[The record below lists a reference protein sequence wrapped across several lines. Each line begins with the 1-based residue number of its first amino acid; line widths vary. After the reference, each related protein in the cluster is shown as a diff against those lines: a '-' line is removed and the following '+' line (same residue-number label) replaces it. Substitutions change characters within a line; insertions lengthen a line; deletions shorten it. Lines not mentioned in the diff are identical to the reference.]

1 MSSRTV
7 APTASR
13 RSNFR
18 RPLGA
23 AAVVGV
29 ALSALVSP
37 TASAIDPPDATVFVS
52 EIHYDNAGT
61 DVGEAIEIFG
71 PAGTALDDWSVVL
84 YNGSNGTEYSTTDLS
99 GSIPD
104 LADGLGVVT
113 IDFPSNGIQN
123 GSPDGIA
130 LVDATGSVA
139 QFISY
144 EGSLTAADGPA
155 SGQTSTD
162 IGVSEPGTT
171 AIGDSLQLVGSGPTR
186 SGYTWADPQ
195 PSTFGAL
202 NGEGGGDPGGG
213 PVDGVGVTEFH
224 YDNDGGDVGEAIE
237 ISGPAGTDLEGWL
250 IEAYNGNGG
259 TVYNSQVLTGVIPD
273 EDAGLGALS
282 FAFSG
287 LQNGAPDGFALSAP
301 DGTVVDFLSYEG
313 TLTGVGGAADGLDST
328 DVGVAETSSTP
339 VGESL
344 QLIDGVWTGPAVN
357 SFGMLNGGGVIE
369 PPVGSCEDAPAVTLI
384 SEIQGAGAESPC
396 VDEVVVIEGIV
407 VGDFQDGDA
416 GVNGDLNGFFVQEE
430 DADADADPLTS
441 EGIYVFNGSDPLVDV
456 AIGDLVRVEG
466 EVSEFFDMTQIE
478 SFTGVT
484 VVSSGNPA
492 PTAAVGVLPVTSVD
506 DFEAFEGMSVTFPQD
521 LVISEYFN
529 FDRFGEI
536 VLTSQRN
543 LTPTAEVEPGP
554 DAIAEA
560 ENYLLDRITLDD
572 GRSSQ
577 NPDPAIHPNGSE
589 FDLTN
594 LFRGGDTVGNVTGVL
609 NYSFDLYR
617 VQPTQGADYTSANPR
632 TAAPDPV
639 GGRLQVATF
648 NVLNYF
654 TTLDDAGPICGP
666 AGDQDCRG
674 ADDATELTRQRDKI
688 ISAITAIDAD
698 VVGLIEIENNATDGP
713 TADLVAGLNDV
724 AGAGTYDYVVTG
736 AIGTDA
742 IRVAI
747 VYKPA
752 SVTPS
757 GAFAVLD
764 SSVDPRFDDT
774 KSRPVLAQT
783 FVENAT
789 GSAFTVAVNHFK
801 SKGSSCDDIG
811 DPNDGQG
818 GGNCNGTRTLAA
830 EALVDWL
837 ATDPTGSGDADVLIV
852 GDLNSYDKE
861 DPIDALL
868 AGGYSDLILDSLG
881 ESAYSYVF
889 DGQFGYLDYQ
899 LASASMTPQVT
910 GTTVWHINAD
920 EPDAIDYDTSFKQ
933 DAQDAIYAPDAFRSS
948 DHDPVIVGLD
958 LDVAAPAT
966 ARDLKEMARD
976 DLAAALP
983 TGSWWSDFVIDRAII
998 AIDRSLQSSY
1008 WLDDSALDP
1017 KLGWRVFV
1025 NEAVA
1030 VSWLSAVHGSAQ
1042 DDAQA
1047 AIDKLIAADDLLAND
1062 ALSIAIATGG
1072 DERDIDRAETELER
1086 AAEDIER
1093 ERFDRAIIHYLQA
1106 WSWSIRAIDDA
1117 RFATYNASL
1126 NRSNAGDLIREVSIP
1141 GSAQPAAIAEVIQRN
1156 RPEVVLVNE
1165 FDYDE
1170 GGIAAARFQQNYLSV
1185 SQNGADPIE
1194 YPYRYTAPSNTGV
1207 DSGVDLDNSG
1217 SVGGPGDAFGF
1228 GFFPGQFG
1236 MVVYSMH
1243 PIDVGE
1249 VRTFQN
1255 FLWKDMP
1262 GALLPDDPATAEPA
1276 DWYSSDELD
1285 VFRLSSK
1292 SHWDVP
1298 IWVGDRKVHFLVS
1311 HPTPPVFDGPED
1323 RNGTRNFDEIRF
1335 WADYVAGGHTAS
1347 YIYDDAGSF
1356 GGLSRNDRFVIAGD
1370 QNSDPFDGDSIPG
1383 AIQQLLDS
1391 PKVNTSVTPSSS
1403 GGTEQAALQGGANAS
1418 HLSDPAFD
1426 TADFSDSSPGNLRAD
1441 YVLPSRTLR
1450 ITAAGVFWPSSG
1462 DPLFSL
1468 VGNFPFP
1475 SSDHRLV
1482 WVDVVV

>member
-1 MSSRTV
+1 MSTRRAAFTP
-7 APTASR
+7 ARPKQLRRRLGIAAS
-13 RSNFR
+13 
-18 RPLGA
+18 A
-23 AAVVGV
+23 GV
-29 ALSALVSP
+29 ALSTLVAP
-37 TASAIDPPDATVFVS
+37 AVSAIDPPDATVFVS

-71 PAGTALDDWSVVL
+71 PAGTVLDDWSVVL
-84 YNGSNGTEYSTTDLS
+84 YNGSNGTEYSTVDLATT
-99 GSIPD
+99 IPD
-104 LADGLGVVT
+104 LGGGLGVIT
-113 IDFPSNGIQN
+113 IDYPSNGIQN

-130 LVDATGSVA
+130 LVDATGSVV

-144 EGSLTAADGPA
+144 EGSLTAVDGPA
-155 SGQTSTD
+155 SGQESTD
-162 IGVSEPGTT
+162 IGVAEPGTT
-171 AIGDSLQLVGSGPTR
+171 TVGDSLQLVGSGSTR

-195 PSTFGAL
+195 PNTFGAL

-224 YDNDGGDVGEAIE
+224 YDNSGGDVGEAIE
-237 ISGPAGTDLEGWL
+237 ISGPAGTDLAGWV

-259 TVYNSQVLTGVIPD
+259 TVYDTEVLSGIIPD

-282 FAFSG
+282 FPISG
-287 LQNGAPDGFALSAP
+287 LQNGSPDGFALSAP

-313 TLTGVGGAADGLDST
+313 TLTAVGGAADGLDST

-344 QLIDGVWTGPAVN
+344 QLIDGVWTGPAAN
-357 SFGMLNGGGVIE
+357 SFGLLNGGVVD
-369 PPVGSCEDAPAVTLI
+369 PPVGSCDDAPAVTLI
-384 SEIQGAGAESPC
+384 SQIQGQGAESPC
-396 VDEVVVIEGIV
+396 VGEDVVVEGIV

-441 EGIYVFNGSDPLVDV
+441 EGIFVFNGSDPAVDV

-466 EVSEFFDMTQIE
+466 AVVEFFSQTQIE

-484 VVSSGNPA
+484 VISSGNPA
-492 PTAAVGVLPVTSVD
+492 PSPAVGVLPVASVD

-617 VQPTQGADYTSANPR
+617 VQPTQGADYTSVNPR
-632 TAAPDPV
+632 ASAPDPV

-654 TTLDDAGPICGP
+654 TTLDNAGPICGP
-666 AGDQDCRG
+666 AADQDCRG

-698 VVGLIEIENNATDGP
+698 VVGLIEIENNAADGP

-724 AGAGTYDYVVTG
+724 AGAGTYDYIVTG

-789 GSAFTVAVNHFK
+789 GATFTVAVNHFK

-852 GDLNSYDKE
+852 GDLNAYDKE

-868 AGGYSDLILDSLG
+868 AGGYTDLIFDELG

-899 LASASMTPQVT
+899 LASASMSPQVT

-920 EPDAIDYDTSFKQ
+920 EPDALDYDTSFKQ

-958 LDVAAPAT
+958 LDFPAPAT
-966 ARDLKEMARD
+966 ARDFKEVARD
-976 DLAAALP
+976 DLSAALP
-983 TGSWWSDFVIDRAII
+983 TGNLWSDFLISRAII
-998 AIDRSLQSSY
+998 RIDQSLTSSY
-1008 WLDDSALDP
+1008 WIDDSTLDP
-1017 KLGWRVFV
+1017 KQGWRVFI
-1025 NEAVA
+1025 NELLA
-1030 VSWLSAVHGSAQ
+1030 VSLLSRVGGDAQ
-1042 DDAQA
+1042 DEAQA
-1047 AIDKLIAADDLLAND
+1047 AIDNLVAADELLANT
-1062 ALSIAIATGG
+1062 ALSIAIEAGG
-1072 DERDIDRAETELER
+1072 DHRDIARAERELER
-1086 AAEDIER
+1086 AADDLER
-1093 ERFDRAIIHYLQA
+1093 GRSDRAIMHYLKA
-1106 WSWSIRAIDDA
+1106 WSYSIRA
-1117 RFATYNASL
+1117 L
-1126 NRSNAGDLIREVSIP
+1126 
-1141 GSAQPAAIAEVIQRN
+1141 
-1156 RPEVVLVNE
+1156 
-1165 FDYDE
+1165 
-1170 GGIAAARFQQNYLSV
+1170 
-1185 SQNGADPIE
+1185 
-1194 YPYRYTAPSNTGV
+1194 
-1207 DSGVDLDNSG
+1207 
-1217 SVGGPGDAFGF
+1217 
-1228 GFFPGQFG
+1228 
-1236 MVVYSMH
+1236 
-1243 PIDVGE
+1243 
-1249 VRTFQN
+1249 
-1255 FLWKDMP
+1255 
-1262 GALLPDDPATAEPA
+1262 
-1276 DWYSSDELD
+1276 
-1285 VFRLSSK
+1285 
-1292 SHWDVP
+1292 
-1298 IWVGDRKVHFLVS
+1298 
-1311 HPTPPVFDGPED
+1311 
-1323 RNGTRNFDEIRF
+1323 
-1335 WADYVAGGHTAS
+1335 
-1347 YIYDDAGSF
+1347 
-1356 GGLSRNDRFVIAGD
+1356 
-1370 QNSDPFDGDSIPG
+1370 
-1383 AIQQLLDS
+1383 
-1391 PKVNTSVTPSSS
+1391 
-1403 GGTEQAALQGGANAS
+1403 
-1418 HLSDPAFD
+1418 
-1426 TADFSDSSPGNLRAD
+1426 
-1441 YVLPSRTLR
+1441 
-1450 ITAAGVFWPSSG
+1450 
-1462 DPLFSL
+1462 
-1468 VGNFPFP
+1468 
-1475 SSDHRLV
+1475 
-1482 WVDVVV
+1482 